1 MSLFSLSGKT
11 ALITGATQGLGFA
24 IAKGLAENGAQIVI
38 NARNAQKLESALSRF
53 RVAGVDAP
61 GLRTDFCGHMNEL
74 GEENDAGG
82 CAGRGNGCVGKA
94 SEIAIEMIGEE
105 GSVGRLNGSFGGF
118 CRRVPV

>member
-1 MSLFSLSGKT
+1 MDLFRT
-11 ALITGATQGLGFA
+11 ARLVAH
-24 IAKGLAENGAQIVI
+24 
-38 NARNAQKLESALSRF
+38 ALMGV

-61 GLRTDFCGHMNEL
+61 GLCTDFCGHMNEL